1 MYIALIHPHHG
12 RRRTAVARSKRNPAG
27 ASKAFMKLMT
37 DEGSFRSR
45 RVVSHAEADGRRGP
59 VFLSGRYQ
67 VNPLVKETSASLAW
81 PLVLGW

>member
-1 MYIALIHPHHG
+1 
-12 RRRTAVARSKRNPAG
+12 
-27 ASKAFMKLMT
+27 MKLMT